1 MSTKEEI
8 KAGIMAR
15 RESQLQDDLRALLS
29 TPAGRRIGARV
40 AYDLAL
46 RDLDQE
52 EDLFAGKIKDGSG
65 ADAYRAFFIG
75 KHSLG
80 EAFER
85 ELRAANATGWA
96 LMRHERDLEFI
107 ADNQAIEQGDDTD
120 D

>member
-1 MSTKEEI
+1 MPTREEI
-8 KAGIMAR
+8 KARILAR
-15 RESQLQDDLRALLS
+15 RDAQLQEDLRWLTT

-65 ADAYRAFFIG
+65 ADAYRAFYIG

-107 ADNQAIEQGDDTD
+107 ADDQAIEQGDDSND
-120 D
+120 